1 MKQKLS
7 MIITLNMTLCY
18 KETKEELFF
27 KEQFGQKPKGHWEAL
42 CQHDTLPWQTR
53 DALQQII

>member
-1 MKQKLS
+1 MKQHLG

-27 KEQFGQKPKGHWEAL
+27 KEQLGQKPKGHWETL
-42 CQHDTLPWQTR
+42 CQHDTLPW
-53 DALQQII
+53 